1 MAFASALLVL
11 ATAAMES
18 AATGPARGP
27 WDAVEASILG
37 GTVALTFPRSF
48 DARALDPLAFGLVVN
63 GGDVAAPVLVE
74 DDLAANRTLRLIF
87 LDGAGSGDSAR
98 LVAPREGPRV
108 VDHEVVVATPL
119 DGLPSPRWG
128 APLASD
134 GEFAFAFGG
143 AVDAAAFAPDEWYAW
158 RALVSITR
166 VDLASGDTRTMRA
179 RLPAGAVAGAAFFDA
194 RPSPECPA
202 GCAFVL
208 GGGPSPAE
216 ASSAILRYDPVGD
229 AIETLASALP
239 EPLLDPALVWTGT
252 HALLIGGGS
261 ASVIR
266 FDPVT
271 GAVDD
276 LGPNAPGDAHA
287 MVGVFDP
294 RPSPECPEGC
304 GYLFGGKGSPDTNPP
319 TTTML
324 LQRDLILR
332 VDASTGRVVPVAAR
346 LPVAVE
352 APTVAWDGERAIV
365 IGGRTC
371 VTTGCSR
378 SAQAFAF
385 DPRTLEVEA
394 LPSLEEGIENASGL
408 WHDGR
413 VVIVSGKCGGS
424 DCMLDRVLRYDPGS
438 PP

>member
-11 ATAAMES
+11 ATAAVES
-18 AATGPARGP
+18 AVTDSARDP
-27 WDAVEASILG
+27 WESVEASILG

-63 GGDVAAPVLVE
+63 GGEVAAPVLVE

-98 LVAPREGPRV
+98 LVAPREGRRV
-108 VDHEVVVATPL
+108 VDRGVSVETPA

-134 GEFAFAFGG
+134 GAFAYAFGG

-158 RALVSITR
+158 KALLSIAR
-166 VDLASGDTRTMRA
+166 VDLASGETRTMRA
-179 RLPAGAVAGAAFFDA
+179 RLPAGAVVGGAFFDA
-194 RPSPECPA
+194 RPSPDCPA

-216 ASSAILRYDPVGD
+216 ASSAILRYDPVRD
-229 AIETLASALP
+229 AIETLASQLP
-239 EPLLDPALVWTGT
+239 EPILDPALVWTGT

-261 ASVIR
+261 PNVIR
-266 FDPVT
+266 FDPATGDVT
-271 GAVDD
+271 D
-276 LGPNAPGDAHA
+276 LGPSAPGDVRA

-294 RPSPECPEGC
+294 RPTPECPEGC

-319 TTTML
+319 TTTVL

-332 VDASTGRVVPVAAR
+332 VDASTGRVVPVPAR

-352 APTVAWDGERAIV
+352 APTVAWDGERALV
-365 IGGRTC
+365 LGGRTC
-371 VTTGCSR
+371 SLAGCSR
-378 SAQAFAF
+378 SDQAFAF
-385 DPRTLEVEA
+385 DPRSLEVTG
-394 LPSLEEGIENASGL
+394 LPSLGDGIENASSL
-408 WHDGR
+408 WHEGR
-413 VVIVSGKCGGS
+413 VVIVGGKCGS
-424 DCMLDRVLRYDPGS
+424 ANCALDRVVRYDPGGS
-438 PP
+438 A